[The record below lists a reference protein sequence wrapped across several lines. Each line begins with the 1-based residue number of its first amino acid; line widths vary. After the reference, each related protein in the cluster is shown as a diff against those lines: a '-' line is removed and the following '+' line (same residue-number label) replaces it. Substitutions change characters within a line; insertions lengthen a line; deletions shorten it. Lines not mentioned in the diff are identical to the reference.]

1 MAWAPCV
8 RARTSTTII
17 EVEEFDRPR
26 GIGRPRRCS
35 GKISGSGRRSSKT
48 YIGAI
53 EGSRIGGVRVD
64 VNPDR
69 SGARSSSDRS
79 GMRPGT
85 GDGLAACTGGGLA
98 ACTSSTCSRNCLVS
112 SCRFSLMKSRGK
124 CNDDG
129 FRYRMPKTRSGA

>member
-1 MAWAPCV
+1 M
-8 RARTSTTII
+8 
-17 EVEEFDRPR
+17 PR
-26 GIGRPRRCS
+26 RSKRRCS

-53 EGSRIGGVRVD
+53 EGSRTGGVRVD
-64 VNPDR
+64 VN
-69 SGARSSSDRS
+69 
-79 GMRPGT
+79 

-98 ACTSSTCSRNCLVS
+98 ACTSRTCSRNCLMS

>member
-1 MAWAPCV
+1 MRSCMRNFSRSW
-8 RARTSTTII
+8 RRSTKTLI
-17 EVEEFDRPR
+17 EVEEVDRPR

-53 EGSRIGGVRVD
+53 EGSRTGGVRVD
-64 VNPDR
+64 VN
-69 SGARSSSDRS
+69 
-79 GMRPGT
+79 

-98 ACTSSTCSRNCLVS
+98 ACTSRTCSRNCLMS

-124 CNDDG
+124 
-129 FRYRMPKTRSGA
+129 